1 MNSTIEVVLF
11 VSLFAAAVVW
21 LGLVLWVFHRL
32 RNRHLATFEAIGSP
46 SLIWNNSM
54 RTNWLFFKFLFG
66 PTWQQLDDRRLAVV
80 LHVMRVYIVMYLVAF
95 AAMFVMDFT

>member
-11 VSLFAAAVVW
+11 VSFFAAVVVW

-32 RNRHLATFEAIGSP
+32 RIRHLATFEAIGSP

-54 RTNWLFFKFLFG
+54 RTNWLFLKFLFG
-66 PTWQQLDDRRLAVV
+66 PTWKQLGDQRLALV
-80 LHVMRVYIVMYLVAF
+80 LNVMRVYIVAYLVGF
-95 AAMFVMDFT
+95 AALFVMDFT